1 MSNRKTCQKYIS
13 PLIYSGNG
21 VTKHSLYRNLVS
33 FVLNDGTSWLN
44 SSTNMYN
51 VLKHHLYY
59 DALRKISFDKQI
71 QHYELELLTL
81 KSA

>member
-44 SSTNMYN
+44 SSTNN
-51 VLKHHLYY
+51 IKLHLYY

-71 QHYELELLTL
+71 QHCELELLTL